1 MRAQFLALVVLGTVT
16 VLCALPLIT
25 SHEFT
30 VGSVVAGIF
39 AVLSFLLLVYLASAE
54 GSSQIDTGVVLII
67 ILLTV
72 GVLVYLTIYC
82 WPES

>member
-1 MRAQFLALVVLGTVT
+1 MHSQFLALVVLGCVT
-16 VLCALPLIT
+16 VLCALPLIRT
-25 SHEFT
+25 HEFT
-30 VGSVVAGIF
+30 VGSVVTGIF
-39 AVLSFLLLVYLASAE
+39 AVLSFMLLVYLAAAE
-54 GSSQIDTGVVLII
+54 GSSQIDTSVVLII